1 MPDLPAIEL
10 HLMIALARASS
21 YGYALM
27 GEIERQSSGRLQPD
41 IASLYRALG
50 RLVDRGWAE
59 EVEAPTDHQETTRGR
74 PRRYYGLT
82 TAGRSALEGEAD
94 RMAALAELARSSV

>member
-1 MPDLPAIEL
+1 MPTLPPLEL

-59 EVEAPTDHQETTRGR
+59 EVAPPDAERTARGR

-82 TAGRSALEGEAD
+82 PSGRLALEGEAD

>member
-1 MPDLPAIEL
+1 
-10 HLMIALARASS
+10 MIALARAPS
-21 YGYALM
+21 YGYGLM
-27 GEIERQSSGRLQPD
+27 REIERQSSGRLEPD

-59 EVEAPTDHQETTRGR
+59 EVGAPPNAEESGRGR

-82 TAGRSALEGEAD
+82 PAGRLALEAEAD